1 MKSCLLAIVALLAAP
16 AAHAYAYR
24 SWSEAACQGT
34 SRGYPNTPISD
45 RTDTMPSNDA
55 GYNRR
60 NIAVPSTGDENAR
73 SFGFRLTGR
82 NADGEDRNA
91 T

>member
-1 MKSCLLAIVALLAAP
+1 
-16 AAHAYAYR
+16 
-24 SWSEAACQGT
+24 
-34 SRGYPNTPISD
+34 
-45 RTDTMPSNDA
+45 MPSNDA

-82 NADGEDRNA
+82 KADGEDRNA